1 MFSPKRTLSIPTA
14 DVNIITFACGDSF
27 LFLGLENGFLAVYDT
42 AALFT
47 PGTDGITPLK
57 TAQVQSSPP
66 RQILPNPGTEPNLC
80 GLVAVVGDGKVTLLN
95 MQLEAQGGWAASDL
109 MTQPI
114 TGEFAG
120 SVSPNHG

>member
-1 MFSPKRTLSIPTA
+1 M
-14 DVNIITFACGDSF
+14 NIITFAFEDSF
-27 LFLGLENGFLAVYDT
+27 LFLGLESGFLVVYDT

-47 PGTDGITPLK
+47 PGTEEITPLK

-80 GLVAVVGDGKVTLLN
+80 GLVAVVGDGKVILLN

-114 TGEFAG
+114 TGEFG
-120 SVSPNHG
+120 ECVPESF